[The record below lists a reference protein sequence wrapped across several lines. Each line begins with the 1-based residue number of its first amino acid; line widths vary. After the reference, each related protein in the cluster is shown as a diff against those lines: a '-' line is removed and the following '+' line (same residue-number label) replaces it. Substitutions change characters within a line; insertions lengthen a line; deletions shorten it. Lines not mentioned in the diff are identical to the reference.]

1 MLVYGNRRFLKAA
14 GDPPKVPRS
23 LLFASGAVRQPFQ
36 QAPDLV
42 QLPGLLGKGAADIMK
57 LCCQSLWRGMD
68 RYRVGPSA
76 HDGLNCRSGG
86 QFRDSV

>member
-14 GDPPKVPRS
+14 GDPPKV
-23 LLFASGAVRQPFQ
+23 
-36 QAPDLV
+36 
-42 QLPGLLGKGAADIMK
+42 GKGAADIMK
-57 LCCQSLWRGMD
+57 LCCQSLRRGMD